1 MSLSSRPNLLRAA
14 AHTKALWL
22 AVPAIAALML
32 LGLLGHWAANTPPP
46 VTVAEAEPSSTATAA
61 PAPAS
66 EASSTAT
73 AAPAVPAATATAEP
87 AKTPEP
93 AGAPE
98 APKEPV
104 ATTEAP
110 KAPVAAT
117 FSPDQKK
124 EIEQII
130 KSYLVANPE
139 IFVDIQNALEEKM
152 EKEQAQKLKVAI
164 AENASE
170 IYRAKEASVAGNPD
184 GEITVVEFFDYNCGY
199 CKHGLK
205 DVAKLVETD
214 PKVRV
219 VFKELPILS
228 KGSEEASHVALAAQK
243 QGKYWELHKA
253 MLSAKGQMNE
263 AAALQIAEKLGLDMD
278 KLKKD
283 MASPEVKAEIE
294 KSAAL
299 AKKLG
304 VNGTP
309 HFLIGDRAVAGAPE
323 DLYDQLER
331 NVTELRKQGCSYC

>member
-1 MSLSSRPNLLRAA
+1 MSPPLNLLRAA
-14 AHTKALWL
+14 AHLKVLWL
-22 AVPAIAALML
+22 AIPAIAALVF
-32 LGLLGHWAANTPPP
+32 LGFLGHWAVNAPVP
-46 VTVAEAEPSSTATAA
+46 VTK
-61 PAPAS
+61 
-66 EASSTAT
+66 
-73 AAPAVPAATATAEP
+73 AEP
-87 AKTPEP
+87 A
-93 AGAPE
+93 AP
-98 APKEPV
+98 
-104 ATTEAP
+104 T
-110 KAPVAAT
+110 T
-117 FSPDQKK
+117 FSPDQKKEIEQIVKTLMPEPARAPEATKFSPDQKREIEQIVKTLMSETAKAPEAIKLSPEHKK

-139 IFVDIQNALEEKM
+139 IFVDIRKALEDKM
-152 EKEQAQKLKVAI
+152 EKEQAEKLKVAI
-164 AENASE
+164 SQNAAE
-170 IYRAKEASVAGNPD
+170 IYRAPGASVAGNPD

-199 CKHGLK
+199 CKHGLH
-205 DVAKLVETD
+205 DVVKLVETD

-243 QGKYWELHKA
+243 QGKYWEMHKA

-294 KSAAL
+294 KAAAL

-309 HFLIGDRAVAGAPE
+309 HFLIGDRAVAGAPD